1 MNILIDTHILLWIVK
16 LDKRLK
22 QKHIK
27 LLSST
32 ENNFYFSVASLAEIM
47 IKVKTGKLI
56 FDDDIAVVADKVGF
70 KILDLKPAD
79 VLALK
84 TMSRHHNDPFDR
96 MLISQSINRGLPILT
111 YDEKF
116 KLYDCKLIEV

>member
-1 MNILIDTHILLWIVK
+1 
-16 LDKRLK
+16 
-22 QKHIK
+22 
-27 LLSST
+27 
-32 ENNFYFSVASLAEIM
+32 
-47 IKVKTGKLI
+47 VKTGKLI

-96 MLISQSINRGLPILT
+96 MLISQSINHGLPILT